1 MAERTEN
8 TAGANAF
15 TAMAQTLANW
25 NRQRLETA
33 VKALTKHGF
42 NAFLVETGAEARERV
57 LEMIPL
63 DAHVGFGGSMTMRQT
78 GIVDALRARGNRVGD
93 HWQQGL
99 SQEQVMAIRHEHLN
113 CDVYLASSN
122 AVTVEGELI
131 NIDGAGNRVAALA
144 FGPPKVIVIAGVNKL
159 VQNIAEGL
167 SRAKNEAAALRARSI
182 SREVPCAYTGRC
194 SDCDSPG
201 RICRITTI
209 TERCPSQ
216 TPDYTVVLVNES
228 LGF

>member
-1 MAERTEN
+1 MAERTES
-8 TAGANAF
+8 TVRANAF

-33 VKALTKHGF
+33 VKALAKHGF
-42 NAFLVETGAEARERV
+42 NAFWVETGAEARERV
-57 LEMIPL
+57 LDMIPL
-63 DAHVGFGGSMTMRQT
+63 DAHVGFGGSMTMRQI
-78 GIVDALRARGNRVGD
+78 GLVDALRARGNRVGD
-93 HWQQGL
+93 HWQPGL
-99 SQEQVMAIRHEHLN
+99 SREQEMAVRKEHLS

-122 AVTVEGELI
+122 AVTMEGELI

-144 FGPPKVIVIAGVNKL
+144 FGPPRVIVIAGVNKL
-159 VQNIAEGL
+159 VRDIAEGL
-167 SRAKNEAAALRARSI
+167 SRAKNVAAALRARSM

-194 SDCDSPG
+194 NDCDSPG

-209 TERCPSQ
+209 TERCPSH
-216 TPDYTVVLVNES
+216 TPEYTVILVNEL